1 MPQRNFS
8 RRLLRRSWDEWDE
21 RRFEDAQHLTPAAT
35 RPRRAVQSF
44 VLAALFFAGAA
55 LSAGAGDQMHTFL
68 GDGGGQSPA
77 AAQPASAST
86 DSTPGD
92 TTSTDSTTTA
102 TAPEPAAP
110 EPAPAPTPATP
121 APADATPPAAAA
133 PSHESADAPTG
144 PTENAP
150 RAGQVPHSSSNALTP
165 APASTPDASA
175 AEKSLTRATRIKHMP
190 PAARRKVAPKR
201 VVRKPVRQ
209 APEIEG
215 PAAGATVW
223 LNRAMPDPTPPE
235 ARLSQ
240 YFADHLV
247 PSSQKQ
253 HLDWALVLGVLRADG
268 GLGPR
273 PTSLG
278 GLESTELRLAKLGA
292 GTSAWRAARAYLG
305 TSAAA
310 DRAVALMHLYRAIG
324 MDAVVQGLEAQ
335 RYALGHKLLSDKR
348 VSIYPGGI
356 GDVASGRVN
365 VRVVA
370 MIEYLADTFGQVS
383 VSCLITGHRLY
394 ARPGV
399 VSAHIYGLAA
409 DISVLADT
417 PIVGHQQ
424 PGSITQRAVKALLL
438 LPAGMLPKQVISL
451 IGMGGPSFAL
461 ADHYNHIHVG
471 Y

>member
-1 MPQRNFS
+1 MPQRKFS
-8 RRLLRRSWDEWDE
+8 RRLLGRRSWDEWDE

-55 LSAGAGDQMHTFL
+55 LSAGAGDQMHSLL
-68 GDGGGQSPA
+68 GDDGGSNPSV
-77 AAQPASAST
+77 AQPASAST
-86 DSTPGD
+86 DATPGD
-92 TTSTDSTTTA
+92 TTSTDATSTDSTTTA
-102 TAPEPAAP
+102 PAP
-110 EPAPAPTPATP
+110 EPAPEPALAPP
-121 APADATPPAAAA
+121 PADATPPAAAA
-133 PSHESADAPTG
+133 PSHDTVDGPTG
-144 PTENAP
+144 PDENAP
-150 RAGQVPHSSSNALTP
+150 GAGQVPHSSSSAPPP
-165 APASTPDASA
+165 APASPGAASA
-175 AEKSLTRATRIKHMP
+175 QTSLTRATRIKHVP
-190 PAARRKVAPKR
+190 RAIKRRAAPER
-201 VVRKPVRQ
+201 VVRKPVRK

-240 YFADHLV
+240 YFADHLA

-268 GLGPR
+268 GVGPL
-273 PTSLG
+273 PASLG
-278 GLESTELRLAKLGA
+278 GLARAELRLARLG
-292 GTSAWRAARAYLG
+292 GHTSPWRAARAYLG
-305 TSAAA
+305 SSKAA
-310 DRAVALMHLYRAIG
+310 DRAVALMHLYRAVG

-335 RYALGHKLLSDKR
+335 RYALARKLLSDKR

-356 GDVASGRVN
+356 GDVSSGRVN

-409 DISVLADT
+409 DISVLSNT
-417 PIVGHQQ
+417 PILGHQQ
-424 PGSITQRAVKALLL
+424 PGSITQRAVQSLLL
-438 LPAGMLPKQVISL
+438 LPPGMLPRQVISL

-461 ADHYNHIHVG
+461 ANHYNHIHVG